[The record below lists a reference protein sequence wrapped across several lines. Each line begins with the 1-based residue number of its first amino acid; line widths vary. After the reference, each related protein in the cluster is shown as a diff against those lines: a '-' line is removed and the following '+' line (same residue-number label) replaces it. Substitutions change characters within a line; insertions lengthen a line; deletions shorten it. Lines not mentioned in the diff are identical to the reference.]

1 MLPEGYGWSS
11 DLNNKVTVG
20 KGYLA
25 VTETTG
31 LWACLSYMKL
41 RSLPFVFAVSML
53 SLVLTGCA
61 SKVPLDGMDAEL
73 FAADAKACNGYRSG
87 IQGKAAAAA
96 QPLLGHDEKDVI
108 ATLGNPEV
116 KELAGRS
123 QKFFRY
129 YLTPGSTCKQDQ
141 GAREAGPMLV
151 LLVRFNSLNRV
162 NEISIRTETGN

>member
-1 MLPEGYGWSS
+1 MTLIIR
-11 DLNNKVTVG
+11 LQ
-20 KGYLA
+20 LA
-25 VTETTG
+25 RVI
-31 LWACLSYMKL
+31 LRSPKPLALRACLTYMKL
-41 RSLPFVFAVSML
+41 RSLPLVFAVSML
-53 SLVLTGCA
+53 SLVLTSCA

-129 YLTPGSTCKQDQ
+129 FLTPGPTCKHDQ
-141 GAREAGPMLV
+141 GAGEAGPMLV